1 MLKSEDMA
9 AIIVVS
15 AQRVQQLN
23 SEEYPVPI
31 HQIFFEDGNHTQ
43 TFESSTNGHYN
54 GAIFKVCKSSIPLF
68 PSFEFKQFL
77 NRPDFIACVLFVL
90 GAQNSKAVAKSV
102 FHISLSPQRS
112 QRPSY

>member
-23 SEEYPVPI
+23 PEEYPVPI

-43 TFESSTNGHYN
+43 TFESFTNGHNN
-54 GAIFKVCKSSIPLF
+54 GAIFKVCKSSTPLY
-68 PSFEFKQFL
+68 PLHL
-77 NRPDFIACVLFVL
+77 NLRH
-90 GAQNSKAVAKSV
+90 K
-102 FHISLSPQRS
+102 
-112 QRPSY
+112 